1 MRLLVLK
8 TYRWGNRQNML
19 FYQDGLL
26 GIGLWGLFFYFV
38 CSKKKYKEY
47 ADRISRNAG
56 VSRETGSWPIPYS
69 WLTK

>member
-1 MRLLVLK
+1 
-8 TYRWGNRQNML
+8 ML
-19 FYQDGLL
+19 FYQDGLF